1 MLFEV
6 FIDEMAATLNKQW
19 EENPKNEDVSKED
32 RHVLRLAVVLHVG
45 YDQIG
50 KRLNREEASPPSSK
64 VSEETLKKAIRLMK
78 YFKEQCKILDQVR
91 HQL

>member
-1 MLFEV
+1 MP
-6 FIDEMAATLNKQW
+6 ATLNKQW
-19 EENPKNEDVSKED
+19 EENRTNEDVSKEE
-32 RHVLRLAVVLHVG
+32 RHVLALAAALHVA

-64 VSEETLKKAIRLMK
+64 VSEETLQRAICLAK
-78 YFKEQCKILDQVR
+78 YFTRQYKRIRIR

>member
-1 MLFEV
+1 MLFEA
-6 FIDEMAATLNKQW
+6 FSDEMAATQNKQW

-32 RHVLRLAVVLHVG
+32 RHVLRLAVALLMA

-64 VSEETLKKAIRLMK
+64 VSEETLKRAIRLTK
-78 YFKEQCKILDQVR
+78 SFKEQCKILDQVR